1 MPKTGKSSTDVN
13 EIIGAKIRFL
23 REQAGLTQKE
33 LGDRLDV
40 SDQKILSLELG
51 RTRALVSDVVEIAAA
66 LKTSPLTILEGV
78 VELPNLSSYHTVR
91 LGELAWRAPDSIN
104 HTVAADMWIER
115 YYRIKYRMDYRP
127 IYYTQPYRRP
137 LEFVEEWSLTLP
149 TSPKR
154 LVYIAEEPEGF
165 VGYFF
170 SDEILPAP
178 TLEHYDTPSFSGVEK
193 WKNKTAL
200 EAFLKAEGYC
210 WQFYPIRMHH
220 DEFCG
225 PVHRA
230 EIEAQR
236 GLTSADVERLFKSII
251 GD

>member
-1 MPKTGKSSTDVN
+1 MPKTGKSTTDVN

-33 LGDRLDV
+33 LGDWLEV

-91 LGELAWRAPDSIN
+91 LGELAWRAPDSVN

-127 IYYTQPYRRP
+127 IYYTQPYREP
-137 LEFVEEWSLTLP
+137 LQFMEEWSLP
-149 TSPKR
+149 APASPRR
-154 LVYIAEEPEGF
+154 LLYIAEEKEGLA
-165 VGYFF
+165 GYFF
-170 SDEILPAP
+170 PDEIVPAP
-178 TLEHYDTPSFSGVEK
+178 TLEHYDTPPFSGVER
-193 WKNKTAL
+193 WNGNEEF
-200 EAFLKAEGYC
+200 EAYLKIEGYC
-210 WQFYPIRMHH
+210 WQLYPVRMHH
-220 DEFCG
+220 DRFCS
-225 PVHRA
+225 PAHRA
-230 EIEAQR
+230 EIETQQR
-236 GLTSADVERLFKSII
+236 EARLPRNP
-251 GD
+251 